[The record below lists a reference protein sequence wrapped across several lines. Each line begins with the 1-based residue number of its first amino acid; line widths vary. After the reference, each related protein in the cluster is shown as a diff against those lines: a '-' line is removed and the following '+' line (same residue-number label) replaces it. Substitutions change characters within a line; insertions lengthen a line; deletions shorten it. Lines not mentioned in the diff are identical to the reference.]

1 VAPASRI
8 PGTEVS
14 VTTRCYC
21 DRGDAGFNYV
31 RSDEGDYEANA
42 IALKEWAVGTG
53 YQQYFPWPNGA
64 LHADYRHFN
73 DDWGV
78 ASHTLNLTWCQNLGN
93 FTQLIHFL
101 RFYSQGEADFFAN
114 IADTEQRYYADDYCL
129 SSFGAVAVGLR
140 LRHVIGNWVVN
151 MAGGR
156 YETDNSW
163 GVYSGDESP
172 ALVEYWRYSHGLDH
186 VFR

>member
-1 VAPASRI
+1 MLTSRAMN
-8 PGTEVS
+8 
-14 VTTRCYC
+14 TTPFARLAVLPSCL
-21 DRGDAGFNYV
+21 RAT
-31 RSDEGDYEANA
+31 
-42 IALKEWAVGTG
+42 AVGTG
-53 YQQYFPWPNGA
+53 SRQYFPWPNGA
-64 LHADYRHFN
+64 LHADYRHVN
-73 DDWGV
+73 YDWGV
-78 ASHTLNLTWCQNLGN
+78 ASHTLNLAWYQNLGN

-114 IADTEQRYYADDYCL
+114 IADTDRGCYADDYRL
-129 SSFGAVAVGLR
+129 SSCGAVAVGLR

-151 MAGGR
+151 MVGER

-172 ALVEYWRYSHGLDH
+172 APVEYWRCSYGLDH